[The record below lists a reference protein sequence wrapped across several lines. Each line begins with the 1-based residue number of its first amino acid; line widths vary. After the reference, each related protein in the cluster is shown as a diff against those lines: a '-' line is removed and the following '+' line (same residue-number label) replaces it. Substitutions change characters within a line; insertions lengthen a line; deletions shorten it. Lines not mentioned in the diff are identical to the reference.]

1 MLRRERE
8 DVGTPFC
15 MSGRMIV
22 VRGLQKKEH
31 MLLGVLE
38 RSMPRREKICRYPV
52 LYVQENDCC
61 RNVL

>member
-52 LYVQENDCC
+52 LYV
-61 RNVL
+61 